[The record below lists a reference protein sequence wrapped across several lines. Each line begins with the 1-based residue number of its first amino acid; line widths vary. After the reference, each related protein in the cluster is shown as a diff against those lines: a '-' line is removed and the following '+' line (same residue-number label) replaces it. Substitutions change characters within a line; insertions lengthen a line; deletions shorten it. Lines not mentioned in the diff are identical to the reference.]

1 MNEWASASTTWHGMA
16 WPGLV
21 GWLGYLVWGWDWDW
35 LTLTDW
41 GKVSDIECG
50 NSLWRTW
57 NDRTVVNFWM
67 VPQILKLFFGLMFW
81 VVVAGC
87 VKGRRAATTNQR
99 LWLRSS
105 RFFFSSSSPSA
116 FDIVG
121 DLRKGFLLPCYKKR
135 RILLM
140 TCFSSRRT
148 QSSVIFSLLQKNH
161 HLKTFQRQTDTWVL
175 AYLPTYLLKGP
186 SVYVAVAVDR

>member
-87 VKGRRAATTNQR
+87 VKGRRAATTNRR

-105 RFFFSSSSPSA
+105 RFFFVVVT
-116 FDIVG
+116 VG
-121 DLRKGFLLPCYKKR
+121 LWYCWGIEKR
-135 RILLM
+135 L
-140 TCFSSRRT
+140 
-148 QSSVIFSLLQKNH
+148 SVTLLQKAANTFDD
-161 HLKTFQRQTDTWVL
+161 LFQFKTDAEQRHFF
-175 AYLPTYLLKGP
+175 ASSKESSP
-186 SVYVAVAVDR
+186 